1 MRIEWDNAALRD
13 RERIFEFLYIFNPQ
27 AAVQADN
34 EIDKAVKRLLDHP
47 ELGKPW
53 YGKARKLPI
62 NKASLLLVYIIVDD
76 VIKVFSIAH
85 QREKFPN

>member
-34 EIDKAVKRLLDHP
+34 EIDKAVKRLLEHP
-47 ELGKPW
+47 ELGKTW
-53 YGKARKLPI
+53 HGKARKLLI

-76 VIKVFSIAH
+76 VIKVFAIAH

>member
-53 YGKARKLPI
+53 YGKARKLLI
-62 NKASLLLVYIIVDD
+62 NKASVAGVY
-76 VIKVFSIAH
+76 H
-85 QREKFPN
+85 RR